1 MSDLFPQEG
10 IVHNRRGQSRV
21 PFVSV
26 SSLTRLGVESMRD
39 IFVQDICRHGIG
51 IKSPEEFR
59 KGEQVLVQLVFS
71 VNPREMM
78 TESILG
84 EVVWTNPPQRG
95 SHYSAGIRFS
105 RLEEE
110 KPKLFEYIKRLENN
124 G

>member
-1 MSDLFPQEG
+1 M
-10 IVHNRRGQSRV
+10 HNRREQSRV

-26 SSLTRLGVESMRD
+26 SSLTRLGVASTRD

-51 IKSPEEFR
+51 IHSPEEFQ
-59 KGEQVLVQLVFS
+59 KGEQVLVQLIFS
-71 VNPREMM
+71 VNPRETM

-95 SHYSAGIRFS
+95 IHYSAGIRFKKKS